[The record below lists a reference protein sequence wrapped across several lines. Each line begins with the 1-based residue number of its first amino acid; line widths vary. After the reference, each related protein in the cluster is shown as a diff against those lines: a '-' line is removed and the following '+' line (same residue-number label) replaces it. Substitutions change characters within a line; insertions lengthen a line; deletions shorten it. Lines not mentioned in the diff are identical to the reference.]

1 MCYYCRRPIIAGKT
15 VYSIFCIYDKKYI
28 NESTNIYVNT
38 ICQHSLRGVK
48 VQVLEE
54 QRQEHFVHIGSINS

>member
-1 MCYYCRRPIIAGKT
+1 MCYYCRIPIIAGKT

-28 NESTNIYVNT
+28 NESTNI
-38 ICQHSLRGVK
+38 CQQCLRGVK

-54 QRQEHFVHIGSINS
+54 RRQEHFVHIGSINS